1 MSVCQFSKNYDFSKI
16 VYLLTSSCTRIVF
29 YRIRKIF
36 QVIVAFLEALFCQ
49 FKPTVH
55 FCTSRA
61 KRGEC
66 RKHSGRKFTKMC
78 PQKQDNYLENF
89 PDSVENDETKLH
101 VSMYL
106 CWMKSSISWLVT
118 NRLVNLVKICI

>member
-1 MSVCQFSKNYDFSKI
+1 MKCHLPLTCL
-16 VYLLTSSCTRIVF
+16 VYLLTRSCTRIVF

-49 FKPTVH
+49 FKPTVY

-66 RKHSGRKFTKMC
+66 RKHSGRKLTKKC
-78 PQKQDNYLENF
+78 LQKQDNYLENF
-89 PDSVENDETKLH
+89 PDSVENDETKLL

-106 CWMKSSISWLVT
+106 CWMKSSI
-118 NRLVNLVKICI
+118 NLGFSVILTVLAHCAI